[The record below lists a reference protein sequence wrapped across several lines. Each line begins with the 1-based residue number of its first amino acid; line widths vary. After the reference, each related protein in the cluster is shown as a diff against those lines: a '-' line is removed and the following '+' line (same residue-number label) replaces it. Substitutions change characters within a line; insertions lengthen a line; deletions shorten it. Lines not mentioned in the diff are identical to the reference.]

1 MRWNND
7 KPKQSKAEMTMQI
20 IIGGII
26 AVLLIVFT

>member
-1 MRWNND
+1 MRWNDD
-7 KPKQSKAEMTMQI
+7 KPKLSKEEMTMQI